1 MLVEFPMVHTGRS
14 VFVNDKTKKQLIDEL
29 SEVQKLLEGK
39 TELHAKMIKNLQALI
54 ASGGLFSQIID
65 FFPYPIAIFT
75 PDYELAVVNDAFVTT
90 AKVRPVKILQHKIK
104 DAQLISAIVQV
115 LKGDTFFLEDIK
127 NPFSMFSGITLKNEL
142 KTNTFKKVIVFP
154 VLTDDNKITH
164 GVVVFIP

>member
-1 MLVEFPMVHTGRS
+1 M
-14 VFVNDKTKKQLIDEL
+14 NDKTKKQLIDEL

-115 LKGDTFFLEDIK
+115 
-127 NPFSMFSGITLKNEL
+127 
-142 KTNTFKKVIVFP
+142 
-154 VLTDDNKITH
+154 
-164 GVVVFIP
+164 